1 MDVSK
6 RVGLFA
12 AALCFAAVLGIT
24 FLQGA
29 PEVKA
34 ADDSGVQAMDTVGGI
49 GYRYYC
55 YEGDSAGEGPY
66 AVLKYVD
73 MNGRTE
79 CDVPASLGGYPVR
92 HVVNCAFMN
101 DANVTRI
108 SLPDTVE
115 IIDAFA
121 FEGCTALT
129 ELDLANVQE
138 IARVGLFSISP
149 HSQPGP
155 AEYYYRFGAERCV

>member
-12 AALCFAAVLGIT
+12 AVLCFAAVLGIT

-55 YEGDSAGEGPY
+55 YEGDSDGEGPY

-79 CDVPASLGGYPVR
+79 CDVPESLGGYP
-92 HVVNCAFMN
+92 HSHPGSH
-101 DANVTRI
+101 TS
-108 SLPDTVE
+108 SLDRLK
-115 IIDAFA
+115 DSRRSHA
-121 FEGCTALT
+121 CSSWS
-129 ELDLANVQE
+129 
-138 IARVGLFSISP
+138 FSS
-149 HSQPGP
+149 SGP
-155 AEYYYRFGAERCV
+155 RP